1 MRNKA
6 EFLMDLVQAL
16 GYNKLPCVFGGDFN
30 LIRRINERNKIK
42 KLPKWSFY
50 FNSII
55 EHWGLKELD
64 LSGRSYTWSN
74 NQEDP
79 LFAKLDRILVSS
91 LWEQQFPLVT
101 VRTLVR
107 GVSDHAALLL
117 HTGIKSTINRK
128 PFKFELCWLSREELP
143 NIVNKVWSSTVRR
156 GSSLDWWQDFMR
168 KLRRTLKGWNL
179 NVEGRYRRDRDEIA
193 NKLDFLDKKSEL
205 SGVSEADYVLRN
217 KLQND
222 LNKILREEEIKWYQR
237 SKEKDIKEGDGNT
250 KYFMIKASG
259 RKRRSK
265 IFRFIQDEG
274 IIQGDEQLLKYA
286 TDFYKKLFGP
296 VELLPVSLN
305 IPLTDMLSDEDKSK
319 LASKFTLDEIKT
331 AVFSMRHNRAAG
343 PDGMPIEFFQTFWHL
358 ICNDLLSLF
367 QDFYDDMIDISRLN
381 YGVVTLLAK
390 GQGADRIQMYRPICM
405 LNVPFKIFTKVLNN
419 RAMTTAH
426 KTISKVQSAFIKGR
440 YILDNVAVL
449 HETLHSL
456 HKSKCDAVIFKVDF
470 EKAYDKINWDF
481 MLSTLKMKGFPDKF
495 IRWTKAVIHNG
506 KVAITLNDLIGP
518 YFVTRKGLR
527 QGDPFSPLLFNLAAD
542 FLATLV
548 QRAQ

>member
-1 MRNKA
+1 MRNKE
-6 EFLMDLVQAL
+6 EFLVELVQAL

-117 HTGIKSTINRK
+117 HTGIKSTINCK

-305 IPLTDMLSDEDKSK
+305 IPLTDMLFDVDKSK

-381 YGVVTLLAK
+381 YGVVTL
-390 GQGADRIQMYRPICM
+390 
-405 LNVPFKIFTKVLNN
+405 
-419 RAMTTAH
+419 
-426 KTISKVQSAFIKGR
+426 
-440 YILDNVAVL
+440 
-449 HETLHSL
+449 
-456 HKSKCDAVIFKVDF
+456 
-470 EKAYDKINWDF
+470 
-481 MLSTLKMKGFPDKF
+481 
-495 IRWTKAVIHNG
+495 
-506 KVAITLNDLIGP
+506 
-518 YFVTRKGLR
+518 
-527 QGDPFSPLLFNLAAD
+527 
-542 FLATLV
+542 
-548 QRAQ
+548 